1 MKSKSVLLL
10 AACLPC
16 VAIAGPVEIEPESL
30 QNGLIAEYR
39 SLSDQRALVHRIDAK
54 PAFYLGQSS
63 PHPRI
68 PPGPF
73 EVVWQGLVHIQD
85 AAPLRFSAFVG
96 GEVRVEI
103 DGVTVLEGRGT
114 TDRTEV

>member
-1 MKSKSVLLL
+1 MKSLFAVPL
-10 AACLPC
+10 AVWFPCL
-16 VAIAGPVEIEPESL
+16 ALAGPVESDSESL

-39 SLSDQRALVHRIDAK
+39 SLAEQSALVHRIDAK

-73 EVVWQGLVHIQD
+73 EAVWSGLIHIQD
-85 AAPLRFSAFVG
+85 TAPLKFSAFVG
-96 GEVRVEI
+96 GEVHVQI
-103 DGVTVLEGRGT
+103 DGVTVLEG
-114 TDRTEV
+114 